1 MQPKLYFGRAH
12 NNMKDRDSF
21 TSQEITDA
29 SEPFD
34 LSKYKNGI
42 EVTLSEEPGGGKYNF
57 SASPK

>member
-1 MQPKLYFGRAH
+1 
-12 NNMKDRDSF
+12 MKDRDSF